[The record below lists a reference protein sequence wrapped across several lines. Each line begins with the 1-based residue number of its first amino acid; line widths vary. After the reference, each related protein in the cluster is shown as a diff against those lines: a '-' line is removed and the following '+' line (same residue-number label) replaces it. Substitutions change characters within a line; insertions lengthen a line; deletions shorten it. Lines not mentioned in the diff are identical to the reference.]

1 MSASKSVQASS
12 HATPLASSFASA
24 LASSMTAAP
33 AEVTA
38 VKPADTEAPSAL
50 VQKVATG
57 TLKWLAHIPVQ
68 SRPIQLTR
76 KYPRIANK
84 LAELWRDPAQCAFF
98 METLRVD
105 RRGARQ
111 GFPPEVEKEIEALR
125 RYFLAG
131 CGK

>member
-1 MSASKSVQASS
+1 MSPSKSGPASS
-12 HATPLASSFASA
+12 LAS
-24 LASSMTAAP
+24 AP
-33 AEVTA
+33 ANVPA
-38 VKPADTEAPSAL
+38 VKAVDTEAPSAL

-57 TLKWLAHIPVQ
+57 TLRWLAHIPVQ
-68 SRPIQLTR
+68 TRPIQLTR
-76 KYPRIANK
+76 KYPRIANR

-98 METLRVD
+98 IETLRVD

-111 GFPPEVEKEIEALR
+111 GFPPEVELEIEALL

>member
-1 MSASKSVQASS
+1 MFPSRSGQASS
-12 HATPLASSFASA
+12 PASLRASTPASA
-24 LASSMTAAP
+24 PATAS
-33 AEVTA
+33 A
-38 VKPADTEAPSAL
+38 VKAAEPEAPSAL

-57 TLKWLAHIPVQ
+57 TLRWLAHIPVQ

-98 METLRVD
+98 IETLRVD

-111 GFPPEVEKEIEALR
+111 GFPPEVEKEIEALH